1 MKELIDNFSKQLNE
15 AVEIALKQEFVNQR
29 SMINNIV
36 FTGMGGSGIGSKIV
50 AQWIEKEI
58 KVPITFVQN
67 YEIPSC
73 INRDTLVIA
82 TSYSGNTEETLTSI
96 EKCLKQGAL
105 VVGICTGGKL
115 KEICEENQID
125 CIIIPTGFPPRA
137 ALAYSLAQ
145 QLIVLIKFN
154 LISWN
159 SIYELTNC
167 SDLIAEHKEEIKLKA
182 QEIVKVINHTNPV
195 IYAEHPYESVAI
207 RGKQQINENGKYL
220 CRYHTIPEMN
230 HNELLGWG
238 SGNENHSAIFLYNS
252 DMNTSNLKRFEL
264 TQKII
269 ENETKNVI
277 AIHSRGNNQIEESI
291 YFIHL
296 LDWTSYY
303 LGIERGA
310 DVMEIEK
317 INFLKKELALIK

>member
-1 MKELIDNFSKQLNE
+1 MKELIDNFSKQLFE
-15 AVEIALKQEFVNQR
+15 AVEIALKQDFINER
-29 SMINNIV
+29 STIKNVV

-73 INRDTLVIA
+73 ISRDTLVIA
-82 TSYSGNTEETLTSI
+82 TSYSGNT
-96 EKCLKQGAL
+96 
-105 VVGICTGGKL
+105 
-115 KEICEENQID
+115 
-125 CIIIPTGFPPRA
+125 
-137 ALAYSLAQ
+137 
-145 QLIVLIKFN
+145 
-154 LISWN
+154 
-159 SIYELTNC
+159 
-167 SDLIAEHKEEIKLKA
+167 EEIKLKA

-195 IYAEHPYESVAI
+195 IYAEYPYESVAI

-252 DMNTSNLKRFEL
+252 DMNSSNLKRFEL

-269 ENETKNVI
+269 EKQTTNVI

-303 LGIERGA
+303 LGIE
-310 DVMEIEK
+310 K
-317 INFLKKELALIK
+317 INFLKKELALKK